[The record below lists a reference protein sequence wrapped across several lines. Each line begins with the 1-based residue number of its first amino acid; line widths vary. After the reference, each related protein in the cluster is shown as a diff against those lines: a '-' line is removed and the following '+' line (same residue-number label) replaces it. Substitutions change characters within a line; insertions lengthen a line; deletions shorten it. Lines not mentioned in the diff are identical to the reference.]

1 MLYFVDMHVA
11 RARWPSANGK
21 TYESIYLRESF
32 RQDGKVKKRD
42 IANLSHCD
50 PAEIAAIELALKHKG
65 DLAAL
70 ASLDGVQLQEGASV
84 GAVCVAAA
92 VARRLGLDQ
101 ALGADFAGQLALWQ
115 VIARLLDQGS
125 RLSAV
130 RLAQVHAA
138 CDVLGIRRG
147 FDENDLYENLTWLC
161 QHQEQIERR
170 LFAARYAQRKPELF
184 LYDVTS
190 SYLEGDDNAL
200 GAYGYNR
207 DGKKGKKQIV
217 IGLLCD
223 EEGTPVSTEVFRGN
237 TQDPKTFGAQVRK
250 ASQRFGCE
258 RVTFVGDRGMIK
270 SGQIEELSQ
279 AGFHYITAITKPQ
292 IETLLS
298 GGVLQMA
305 LFDDSLCEIA
315 QESVRYVLRRN
326 PVRAAEMA
334 ATRAGKQTSVE
345 ALVQERNQYLAKHAK
360 AKVSAAEKKVRSKI
374 AGLKAAAWLQAESAG
389 RSLKLVADEAA
400 RTEAARLDGCYV
412 IKTDLPETAAS
423 KQVVHD
429 RYKDLTDVEMA
440 FRTSKTTHLEMRPIY
455 VRTEEHT
462 RGHVLVVMLAYLIR
476 RELSKAWTGLNVTV
490 EEGLAQL
497 TTLCS
502 MEIKVKGGAS
512 CLRIPVPREESSALL
527 KAASVRV
534 PEVLPHMETRV
545 VTRRSLPSRRK
556 VPVSPTA

>member
-1 MLYFVDMHVA
+1 
-11 RARWPSANGK
+11 
-21 TYESIYLRESF
+21 
-32 RQDGKVKKRD
+32 
-42 IANLSHCD
+42 
-50 PAEIAAIELALKHKG
+50 
-65 DLAAL
+65 
-70 ASLDGVQLQEGASV
+70 
-84 GAVCVAAA
+84 
-92 VARRLGLDQ
+92 
-101 ALGADFAGQLALWQ
+101 
-115 VIARLLDQGS
+115 
-125 RLSAV
+125 
-130 RLAQVHAA
+130 LAQAHAA

-170 LFAARYAQRKPELF
+170 LFAARHSQRKPELF

-207 DGKKGKKQIV
+207 DGKKSKKQIV

-305 LFDDSLCEIA
+305 LFDDSLCEVA
-315 QESVRYVLRRN
+315 EEGLRYVLRRN

-334 ATRAGKQTSVE
+334 ATRTAKQISLE
-345 ALVQERNQYLAKHAK
+345 ALVQQRNQYLAKHAK
-360 AKVSAAEKKVRSKI
+360 AKVNAAEKKILTKI
-374 AGLKAAAWLQAESAG
+374 AQLKATTWLRVESAG
-389 RSLKLVADEAA
+389 RSLNLVADEAA

-440 FRTSKTTHLEMRPIY
+440 FRTSKTAHLEMRPIY

-497 TTLCS
+497 ATLCS
-502 MEIKVKGGAS
+502 MEVKVEGGAS

-534 PEVLPHMETRV
+534 PEVLPHLETRV

-556 VPVSPTA
+556 VPLSPTA